1 MSEDFDEDTLE
12 TNRYES
18 IEPIRTMRGQKL
30 RAEKLLA
37 YMNILKPKSP
47 NNKRFIYENNIFI
60 IPRKLYENSK
70 TENIEALLTKFN
82 EIIIDDTNKPYFI
95 KPIRTKKETLIV
107 VAKKF
112 NRTNLDKGLA
122 LIHKSTDMI
131 SDLTSQIGTPPN
143 RKKRY
148 RF

>member
-1 MSEDFDEDTLE
+1 
-12 TNRYES
+12 
-18 IEPIRTMRGQKL
+18 
-30 RAEKLLA
+30 
-37 YMNILKPKSP
+37 MNILKPKSP